1 MSYCNYN
8 SYITRRTNKIN
19 CCCPPP
25 SKDGFPGPTG
35 ASGGTGPTGAVGPD
49 GLTITG
55 PAGPAGTGF
64 TGPTGPDNLSETG
77 PKGPDGESFTGDT
90 GPDGE
95 SFTGPTGP
103 DGLRGPTGYTSTQTG
118 PTGPDG
124 ESFTGPQGPTG
135 NNNTLQ
141 GPQGPTGES
150 GTGPQ
155 GPPGPK
161 DLTGNL
167 FFGANFHQLGT
178 LTAGVSGEG
187 FLGAWPNIGSGTDIK
202 YYIIPGGDLVDNS
215 FIKCLGDDYFTNAAA
230 ISRQRCPP
238 PSLAIQFQT
247 VAITHAVVQITAS
260 QFGNSTAGPGPPPA
274 SQPGPYYTN
283 AQNPWPISVGIEVFC
298 KVNTGS
304 ALPGGTGGS
313 GTGQPD
319 PLIASTEFTVGGT
332 PGTNYP
338 KQSVCVC
345 KELDDTLKAG
355 CDLPAF
361 VAVYIKTGLSAG
373 IQTGDLNGTIFTPF
387 NVAVTLYYE
396 TNGDFGQ

>member
-103 DGLRGPTGYTSTQTG
+103 DGLRGPTGYTNTQTG

-135 NNNTLQ
+135 NNNTLP
-141 GPQGPTGES
+141 GPQGPSGES

-155 GPPGPK
+155 GPPGPS
-161 DLTGNL
+161 DLTGNY
-167 FFGANFHQLGT
+167 FFGANFFELGVGIPG
-178 LTAGVSGEG
+178 LNPNVG
-187 FLGAWPNIGSGTDIK
+187 FLGDYPNTGTSAGRIK
-202 YYIIPGGDLVDNS
+202 YYIIPGGDLVDNTMIS
-215 FIKCLGDDYFTNAAA
+215 SLGDEYFSSAAVPA
-230 ISRQRCPP
+230 NTVTRTVCPP
-238 PSLAIQFQT
+238 PSLAIQFQK
-247 VAITHAVVQITAS
+247 VAITHAVVQITGS
-260 QFGNSTAGPGPPPA
+260 QFGLPGIGVP
-274 SQPGPYYTN
+274 SLQYYTDT
-283 AQNPWPISVGIEVFC
+283 QNPWPITVGIEVFC
-298 KVNTGS
+298 EVEDTGI
-304 ALPGGTGGS
+304 PVIQTF
-313 GTGQPD
+313 Q
-319 PLIASTEFTVGGT
+319 EFTVGATGG
-332 PGTNYP
+332 PNYP

-345 KELDDTLKAG
+345 KELDEALLAG
-355 CDLPAF
+355 CGQPGF
-361 VAVYIKTGLSAG
+361 VAVYIKTGPAPSG
-373 IQTGDLNGTIFTPF
+373 SSIRGDIFSPF
-387 NVAVTLYYE
+387 NVAVTLHYKTQGKAGE
-396 TNGDFGQ
+396 